1 MIAVGIDLSG
11 RRVGTTAV
19 AWVAGD
25 AGDRLPQVERV
36 EAGTRFRGDRGDA
49 EIRDAVGDAGV
60 VAIDA
65 PLTLPH
71 AVTCEDDDC
80 EECFPA
86 GGVAPSYGRRDELD
100 GPPAWAAVG
109 HAEKP
114 PMPTVMLAGI
124 AFRAIYLARL
134 LRRAG
139 TTVIEVWPMGAYR
152 ALARSLDWPPPDRP
166 DDGWRRALL
175 GERLGGVDRRCPP
188 GGADERD
195 RLDAVAAA
203 YVGWCWLADRAR
215 PVPADAA
222 RDGVAIWIPRAEQ
235 PGATPGAR

>member
-1 MIAVGIDLSG
+1 VIAAGIDLSG

-19 AWVAGD
+19 AWVGGD
-25 AGDRLPQVERV
+25 PGDRRPHVKRV
-36 EAGTRFRGDRGDA
+36 EAGARFRGDRGDA
-49 EIRDAVGDAGV
+49 EICDAVLEAGV

-71 AVTCEDDDC
+71 AITCTDDQC
-80 EECFPA
+80 ERCFPA

-109 HAEKP
+109 HAGKP

-124 AFRAIYLARL
+124 AFRGIYLRRL
-134 LRRAG
+134 LGRAG
-139 TTVIEVWPMGAYR
+139 LAVIEVWPMGAYR
-152 ALARSLDWPPPDRP
+152 AIARSLRTSPASDPN
-166 DDGWRRALL
+166 DGWRRALL
-175 GERLGGVDRRCPP
+175 GEMVDDLDGRCGA
-188 GGADERD
+188 GGAAERD

-215 PVPADAA
+215 PVPVGTA
-222 RDGVAIWIPRAEQ
+222 RDGDAIWIPA
-235 PGATPGAR
+235 A